1 LSFLT
6 TPTVYSSLSLAGLLH
21 PASSHGVRA
30 VSPRASHRLLCSSR
44 QSSRRSPDSPFT
56 PYRVFPSSTA
66 VLRHRSRC
74 LLAVSSVPSLLPPSH
89 RSGLTSRCPA
99 CDSHPAPVFPPAPS
113 ARHPSLNLEALL
125 HVRVRCRAPCL
136 HDSQPDTLL
145 GFAPLQG
152 SPFNRGVTFCGHPAQ
167 APLPV
172 KQASPSAAAS
182 QTVHR
187 STLPTAG
194 SSEPASL

>member
-30 VSPRASHRLLCSSR
+30 VSLRASHRLLCSSR
-44 QSSRRSPDSPFT
+44 QSSRRSPDSLLSPF
-56 PYRVFPSSTA
+56 RVFPSSTA
-66 VLRHRSRC
+66 VLRLRSRC
-74 LLAVSSVPSLLPPSH
+74 LRAVSSVPCPLPPSH

-99 CDSHPAPVFPPAPS
+99 CDSHPAPVFPPMPS
-113 ARHPSLNLEALL
+113 AHHPSPNLEALL
-125 HVRVRCRAPCL
+125 HVRVRCRVPCL

-152 SPFNRGVTFCGHPAQ
+152 SPFNRGVPFCGHPAQ
-167 APLPV
+167 APLRA
-172 KQASPSAAAS
+172 KQASLFAAAS
-182 QTVHR
+182 QTLCR
-187 STLPTAG
+187 STSPTAG